1 MPDKLQKSIPLVVA
15 GVIGVAV
22 GWLVLGHA
30 DHGKESPERFR
41 ARLPPVEF
49 LYLDGTRIA
58 NYLAQL
64 EGGQRGAEHRI
75 TKETTAVNGEAGAAG
90 FKIGASSQLEDS
102 AESTLTQTA
111 ASEFEVLLRDLRAD
125 TLPGVSVHP
134 VDLSTPAGLDSIH
147 EGWLVRFRTDDL
159 LSPGYIRPYVVV
171 RQSATLAALFP
182 PGAPGDEAASLRATE
197 QRREAEAFAKRVGPN
212 PRITFVV
219 SPLGSPLK
227 ILLPMHYKD
236 LTDERS
242 LLEKGPDEFTGG
254 ELTVVG
260 KVIRNFPSSGVACPP
275 AASECSEENRP
286 DYTDFATRE
295 IWRHPLEE
303 ASNYLIEN
311 VSHNCGVTNVNGA
324 VTSTTYK
331 NGGLGCYL
339 HKLREQTELLPPG
352 AVILPIAVYK

>member
-1 MPDKLQKSIPLVVA
+1 MPDALKKWLPLLAV
-15 GVIGVAV
+15 GVLGFGA
-22 GWLVLGHA
+22 GWLVL
-30 DHGKESPERFR
+30 DHRDDGEEAPQRFR

-75 TKETTAVNGEAGAAG
+75 TKETTAVNGEAGATG

-102 AESTLTQTA
+102 DESTVTQTA
-111 ASEFEVLLRDLRAD
+111 ASEFEVMLRDLRAD

-134 VDLSTPAGLDSIH
+134 VDLSKPADLNSLR
-147 EGWLVRFRTDDL
+147 EGWLVRFRTSDL

-182 PGAPGDEAASLRATE
+182 PGSTGDRATALRATE
-197 QRREAEAFAKRVGPN
+197 QRRKAEAFAKRVGPN
-212 PRITFVV
+212 PRITFAV
-219 SPLGSPLK
+219 SPPSDPLK
-227 ILLPMHYKD
+227 ILLPMQYKD
-236 LTDERS
+236 LTEERS

-254 ELTVVG
+254 ELVVVG
-260 KVIRNFPSSGVACPP
+260 KVIRAFPSSDIPCRSSKQPCDQEP
-275 AASECSEENRP
+275 RP

-303 ASNYLIEN
+303 ASNYLIET
-311 VSHNCGVTNVNGA
+311 VSHNCGVSDVGGA
-324 VTSTTYK
+324 LSVKTYK
-331 NGGLGCYL
+331 DGGLGCYL
-339 HKLREQTELLPPG
+339 HKLKEQTQIYPPG